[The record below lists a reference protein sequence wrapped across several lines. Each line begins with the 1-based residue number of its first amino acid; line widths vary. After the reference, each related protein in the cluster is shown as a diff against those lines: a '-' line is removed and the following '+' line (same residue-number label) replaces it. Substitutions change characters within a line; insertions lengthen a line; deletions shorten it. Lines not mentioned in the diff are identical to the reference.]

1 MSIELKKYQKN
12 AADFISRN
20 IRDNLWTTKKRNEYE
35 SNILKAVTGA
45 GKTVILSE
53 IINQVDAEEK
63 EDYCIFWL
71 SSLPEVNEQSRL
83 KIEKYNSHLSNKL
96 VTLDSSNYLNGLKPQ
111 HIYFLNY
118 SKLSETSN
126 MNKGGADSNNISFWD
141 LPFNKMK
148 IVFII
153 DEAHIGSSQTAQ
165 AAKANKTILN
175 KLIEKVKPKF
185 VVGASATPEDFKS
198 FIEGINIQVTSN
210 TIINYKAEIYSVPIS
225 EVCDSGM
232 IKSELTNVSFKV
244 QSSIN
249 NSFNVPLFLD
259 ALKKYEEICT
269 YWEHQI
275 KTDKRPV
282 FLLQVEDQFENN
294 TQDIQDMLDCLFI
307 HNQTHYIKPKFLF
320 HTFPNMKLKGKD
332 SNGNN
337 YDISSIKPNE
347 IMENTEARIIIFK
360 ENLST
365 GWDCPN
371 AEILFSMKTQHK
383 NTAIAQTL
391 GRILRNPFINEP
403 HLMKKHKDVISLVDF
418 YTPLFNQDVIEEII
432 KEFGIEVKTR
442 QLNTK
447 DSTVTLDG
455 NVRDYFNTNLISHH
469 DYLYVKESLDSKIRK
484 AKEEYENNPN
494 QFLPLDKLIGN
505 VLVNYGKNINNAI
518 DVQKEI
524 EKYLSINI
532 DRYSINITSKEVSEL
547 KHRKDAQEEKSF
559 KAKLD
564 FDIIKTYV
572 ENSLSEGKV
581 VLDIFY
587 RQWRKISGLPGS
599 QEIND
604 FNHFY
609 EQNLNIN
616 DLKNVIKNIIKSYG
630 YQINL
635 TKDGYYILLK
645 YLLTK
650 HPSFLKDFE
659 AEIDKMVAPKQNDK
673 VRFIPVEKED
683 FTLDCWNHW
692 KFNDSTIKNTN
703 TIDQEKWNF
712 LISEPK
718 VGYFWYDN
726 DNNNT
731 KESLQPMKL
740 NDLEQQFVQSFIV
753 PFDFNYW
760 WRNPS
765 TSKGLGIPYTN
776 SYGED
781 ALYRPDFLAIKNND
795 LYILEGKVR
804 RDEWAEKYEG
814 LINWIKEQHSNG
826 FKYKIHHVW
835 CFEEG
840 NNKTKKYYT
849 IQNATKELIKLME
862 ATITFADLA
871 KTSDSNL
878 ARGIIKQLV

>member
-1 MSIELKKYQKN
+1 MNIELKKYQKN

-53 IINQVDAEEK
+53 IINQIDSEQND
-63 EDYCIFWL
+63 DYCVFWL

-83 KIEKYNSHLSNKL
+83 KIEKYNSHLTNKL
-96 VTLDSSNYLNGLKPQ
+96 VTLDSSNYLDGLKAQ

-118 SKLSETSN
+118 SKLSEASN

-141 LPFNKMK
+141 LPFHTKK
-148 IVFII
+148 IVFIV
-153 DEAHIGSSQTAQ
+153 DEAHIGSSQSAQ
-165 AAKANKTILN
+165 ATKANKTILN

-185 VVGASATPEDFKS
+185 VVGASATPEDFKI
-198 FIEGINIQVTSN
+198 FIENISLSLPNNAFT
-210 TIINYKAEIYSVPIS
+210 NYKAEIYAVLTS
-225 EVCDSGM
+225 EVCESGM

-249 NSFNVPLFLD
+249 NSFNVPLFMD
-259 ALKKYEEICT
+259 ALKKYQELCH
-269 YWEHQI
+269 YWEHVI

-294 TQDIQDMLDCLFI
+294 YQDIQHMLDCLFV
-307 HNQTHYIKPKFLF
+307 HNQTHYIQPRFLF

-332 SNGNN
+332 SNGIDYN
-337 YDISSIKPNE
+337 ISSIKPNE

-383 NTAIAQTL
+383 NSTIAQTL
-391 GRILRNPFINEP
+391 GRILRNPFINES
-403 HLMKKHKDVISLVDF
+403 HLMKIHKGVISSVEF
-418 YTPLFNQDVIEEII
+418 YTPLFNQEVIEEIV

-442 QLNTK
+442 QLNVS
-447 DSTVTLDG
+447 DRTVLLEQG
-455 NVRDYFNTNLISHH
+455 IINYFTSNQIDHY
-469 DYLYVKESLDSKIRK
+469 DYLFTKEKIDSKIRK
-484 AKEEYENNPN
+484 AKFEYENNPN
-494 QFLPLDKLIGN
+494 KLLSLEQLIGN
-505 VLVNYGKNINNAI
+505 VLSNYGKNIISVTNI
-518 DVQKEI
+518 QKEI
-524 EKYLSINI
+524 EQYLSIDIN
-532 DRYSINITSKEVSEL
+532 RYSINIASKEIAEL
-547 KHRKDAQEEKSF
+547 KHRKDKQEEIRF

-572 ENSLSEGKV
+572 DDSLSEGRV
-581 VLDIFY
+581 VLDVFS
-587 RQWRKISGLPGS
+587 RQWRKIIAAPGT
-599 QEIND
+599 QESKD
-604 FNHFY
+604 FYDFY
-609 EQNLNIN
+609 ESKLQIKNLKI
-616 DLKNVIKNIIKSYG
+616 VIQNIIKYYG

-635 TKDGYYILLK
+635 AKDGYYILLK

-650 HPSFLKDFE
+650 HSSFLKDLE
-659 AEIDKMVAPKQNDK
+659 SEIDKMIAPSQNQK
-673 VRFIPVEKED
+673 IRFMPNAKED
-683 FTLDCWNHW
+683 FTLDFWNHW
-692 KFNDSTIKNTN
+692 KFNNSTITNTN
-703 TIDQEKWNF
+703 TIAKDKLNF

-718 VGYFWYDN
+718 VGYYWYDTE
-726 DNNNT
+726 NNNL
-731 KESLQPMKL
+731 KERIQPMKL
-740 NDLEQQFVQSFIV
+740 NDLEQSFVQLFIV
-753 PFDFNYW
+753 PSDFDYW

-781 ALYRPDFLAIKNND
+781 ALYRPDFLAIKNNE

-804 RDEWAEKYEG
+804 RDEWVQKYEG
-814 LINWIKEQHSNG
+814 LINWIKEQQQNG
-826 FKYKIHHVW
+826 FKFSIHHVW

-840 NNKTKKYYT
+840 SGKNKKYYT
-849 IQNATKELIKLME
+849 VQNATKDLIKLMG
-862 ATITFADLA
+862 ASTTFGDLA
-871 KTSDSNL
+871 KSSATNL
-878 ARGIIKQLV
+878 ARGIVKQLV